1 MIEHEKQQ
9 LLELK
14 HRIEFLRN
22 DVDPD
27 ILIGAIERELAFLKM
42 AFRCVYAPN
51 LYRNHWKYSMHFSN
65 FSRKIIKHS
74 KEHVTADYKETK
86 LDALYE
92 ALKDLT
98 RE

>member
-1 MIEHEKQQ
+1 MAITTDIHFNK

-27 ILIGAIERELAFLKM
+27 ILIGAIERELSQLFEFQCNFNLS
-42 AFRCVYAPN
+42 VY
-51 LYRNHWKYSMHFSN
+51 HKKGWKYYIRFPSIQHSEN
-65 FSRKIIKHS
+65 FRSLHN
-74 KEHVTADYKETK
+74 ETK

-92 ALKDLT
+92 ALEDLT
-98 RE
+98 RK